1 VDNAEFERRIVAEA
15 PDGVLYADQEASF
28 ASEMPAATAFSALPA
43 RSHRAAARHH
53 YSGHLAGAP
62 LAGLYA
68 QTMRSGQTR
77 YGAGDLLAVPALRQD
92 GRRISVEFCII
103 PFRDSAGAM
112 AGIGAIMRDV
122 TNRFEEIKALRRAL
136 RASKP
141 QKTD

>member
-1 VDNAEFERRIVAEA
+1 MACFMRTKRHHSLLKCRL
-15 PDGVLYADQEASF
+15 PPHFRLYRQEAIGQ
-28 ASEMPAATAFSALPA
+28 PLDIIIPNTL
-43 RSHRAAARHH
+43 RA
-53 YSGHLAGAP
+53 
-62 LAGLYA
+62 AGLYA
-68 QTMRSGQTR
+68 QTTRSGQTR
-77 YGAGDLLAVPALRQD
+77 CGPGDLLAVLALCQD
-92 GRRISVEFCII
+92 GRRISVEFSII